1 MTSYTQTQQFKKI
14 FNDYV
19 ITGDYI
25 IDLTSDM
32 QAAQKNNNYVFDYTK
47 KELLLM
53 KDKLSFLKQ
62 QIINMNL
69 DKLIN
74 HFVSY
79 TITLDEL
86 IKGVID
92 EVNFNDDEIKNKNH
106 DLTFKLND
114 ILYLINKTILEI
126 EYNKNQ

>member
-1 MTSYTQTQQFKKI
+1 MTSYTQIQQFKKI

-62 QIINMNL
+62 QIVNMNL
-69 DKLIN
+69 NKFIN

-86 IKGVID
+86 MKGVIN
-92 EVNFNDDEIKNKNH
+92 EVNFNNNEIKNKNH
-106 DLTFKLND
+106 DLTLKLND